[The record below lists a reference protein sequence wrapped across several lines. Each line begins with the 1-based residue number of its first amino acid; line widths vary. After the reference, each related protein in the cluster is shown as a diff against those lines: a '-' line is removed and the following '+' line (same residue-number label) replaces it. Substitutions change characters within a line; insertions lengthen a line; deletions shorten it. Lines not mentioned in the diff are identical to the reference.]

1 METIY
6 AVSKSRKIGFADY
19 RGNMLTDY
27 EFDAITNGFNPD
39 NSIIVRKGNKKGLIN
54 ANGLFAP
61 CIYDEIDPFPRD
73 GYLKVKNSGK
83 EGLLNPN
90 GQEIA
95 PCIYDYI
102 ILGSSKVQKEEE
114 KDLK

>member
-39 NSIIVRKGNKKGLIN
+39 NSIIVRKGNKKGL
-54 ANGLFAP
+54 
-61 CIYDEIDPFPRD
+61 
-73 GYLKVKNSGK
+73 
-83 EGLLNPN
+83 LNPN